1 MPGHNH
7 YADCMCGWC
16 VKARFKRQITRPYFV
31 QTRFDTYESFT
42 NPNAVC
48 PECGAPVFFYQS
60 PYGGKVYFDE
70 LGPPWPKHPCTDH
83 STVGNNSKSATIV
96 KPTKSEHT
104 SASWKIGNWQP
115 IRVIRIYQEGDWWV
129 VKAETLEG
137 KVFVRLLLEVKPNL
151 TAGMIA
157 HFSGWDENGYSIIS
171 YLGEAEIV
179 EVMEIS
185 AYKYS
190 DYVFENPERSFW
202 RRAKLKENQLK

>member
-1 MPGHNH
+1 M
-7 YADCMCGWC
+7 AK
-16 VKARFKRQITRPYFV
+16 VTLLSSRLL
-31 QTRFDTYESFT
+31 
-42 NPNAVC
+42 
-48 PECGAPVFFYQS
+48 S
-60 PYGGKVYFDE
+60 PQAQV
-70 LGPPWPKHPCTDH
+70 L
-83 STVGNNSKSATIV
+83 V
-96 KPTKSEHT
+96 
-104 SASWKIGNWQP
+104 
-115 IRVIRIYQEGDWWV
+115 
-129 VKAETLEG
+129 
-137 KVFVRLLLEVKPNL
+137 LLEVKPNL